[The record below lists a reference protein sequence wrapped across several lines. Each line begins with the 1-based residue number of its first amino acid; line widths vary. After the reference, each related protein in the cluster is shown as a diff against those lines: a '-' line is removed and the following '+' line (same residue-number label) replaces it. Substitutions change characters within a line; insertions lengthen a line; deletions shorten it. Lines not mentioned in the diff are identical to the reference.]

1 MTIHQELK
9 KIKSLPYKVA
19 NASEKLEMIKE
30 LLANDHSFF
39 KWSDAMFM
47 FSESRLK
54 KMLATELV
62 RHQLVYSM
70 NDTST
75 TFGYKA
81 DMVNTIRF
89 NYKDI
94 IDVEPIVIEVFG
106 DQYPALLE
114 KIAQH
119 NSVRKEFHERLKT
132 MNENSTMEDVLAVFS
147 KVKEDLKK
155 D

>member
-19 NASEKLEMIKE
+19 NASEKLEMIKAI
-30 LLANDHSFF
+30 LANDHSFF

-47 FSESRLK
+47 FSETRLK

-70 NDTST
+70 NDTTT

-81 DMVNTIRF
+81 DMVVTIRF

-94 IDVEPIVIEVFG
+94 IDVESIVKEVFG
-106 DQYPALLE
+106 EQYPALLE
-114 KIAQH
+114 KITEH
-119 NSVRKEFHERLKT
+119 NTTRKEFHERLKT
-132 MNENSTMEDVLAVFS
+132 MNENSTKDDILNVFREF
-147 KVKEDLKK
+147 KEDLKK